1 MDEQQIQ
8 SNLKKLM
15 AGFLV
20 ICLLIGG
27 VSRYL
32 FRSVSDL
39 YVESVQGRLEERA
52 LQYKKSFLF
61 KTTSDLQTL
70 RAMERMLEDTIPES
84 ATTEDTGKLLSNLWD
99 AGKTAGFVR
108 LCYFTLHG
116 DGIQLTE
123 WGRPAP
129 AEAGGETAEMQLAIQ
144 QALQGTSLSS

>member
-1 MDEQQIQ
+1 MRDDPPKHGMTASRTALMYDFLFLKEGIRMDEQQIKT
-8 SNLKKLM
+8 NLKKLM

-70 RAMERMLEDTIPES
+70 RAMARMLEDTIAVN
-84 ATTEDTGKLLSNLWD
+84 ATTEETGRLLSNLWD

-108 LCYFTLHG
+108 LCYFTPYG
-116 DGIQLTE
+116 EGI
-123 WGRPAP
+123 
-129 AEAGGETAEMQLAIQ
+129 
-144 QALQGTSLSS
+144 